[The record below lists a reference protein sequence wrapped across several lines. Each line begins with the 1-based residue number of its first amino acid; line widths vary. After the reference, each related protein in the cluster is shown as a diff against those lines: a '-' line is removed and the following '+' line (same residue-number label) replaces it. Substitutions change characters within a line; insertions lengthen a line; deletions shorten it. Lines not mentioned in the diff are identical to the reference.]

1 MSDTLTGG
9 QKLVKGESLTSS
21 NGAYTLTLQDD
32 GNLVLASRGHAIW
45 ASKTDGQDVVRAE
58 VQSDGNFVLY
68 TADKPV
74 WHTDTKGKKNVR
86 LVLQDDRN
94 LVLYGADGPAW
105 STKTE
110 TDAPPPEAEAEAA
123 PAAEETHAEEA
134 AAHPEPEPEP
144 AARTYTV
151 ESGDTLWAISERFY
165 GDGSK
170 YQIIADASGISN
182 PDLILPGCG
191 AGRFPDRER
200 ERAGP
205 EPNPHRPRAASLRP
219 VIHEVGRHAVS
230 DGWESTVRRPVI
242 RAFVAAVTAGMLA
255 ACFFR
260 GGGFRADPVL
270 VFPGME
276 IHQGGHLCTLG
287 YVDLG
292 LRVAFTAG
300 HCRGD
305 GPVFDKDNNVIGNLA
320 TFRDNTPNGAIVGT
334 DQQINDYESI
344 VLVQRCYGEQHPIP
358 ADVRWQPDPGLVG
371 DARRTHLPFRR
382 GHRRELRDR
391 RRRQQRLVHD
401 WPRRR

>member
-1 MSDTLTGG
+1 VSDTLTGG

-45 ASKTDGQDVVRAE
+45 ASETNGQDVVRAE

-110 TDAPPPEAEAEAA
+110 TDAPPPEPEAEAA

-134 AAHPEPEPEP
+134 AAHPEPEP

-170 YQIIADASGISN
+170 YQVIADASGISN
-182 PDLILPGCG
+182 PDLIQPGQ
-191 AGRFPDRER
+191 
-200 ERAGP
+200 
-205 EPNPHRPRAASLRP
+205 
-219 VIHEVGRHAVS
+219 
-230 DGWESTVRRPVI
+230 
-242 RAFVAAVTAGMLA
+242 
-255 ACFFR
+255 
-260 GGGFRADPVL
+260 VL
-270 VFPGME
+270 
-276 IHQGGHLCTLG
+276 T
-287 YVDLG
+287 
-292 LRVAFTAG
+292 
-300 HCRGD
+300 
-305 GPVFDKDNNVIGNLA
+305 
-320 TFRDNTPNGAIVGT
+320 
-334 DQQINDYESI
+334 
-344 VLVQRCYGEQHPIP
+344 IP
-358 ADVRWQPDPGLVG
+358 
-371 DARRTHLPFRR
+371 
-382 GHRRELRDR
+382 
-391 RRRQQRLVHD
+391 
-401 WPRRR
+401 

>member
-45 ASKTDGQDVVRAE
+45 ASGTDGQDVVRAE

-123 PAAEETHAEEA
+123 PAAEAEHVEEEA
-134 AAHPEPEPEP
+134 APTPEPEPAP

-182 PDLILPGCG
+182 PDLIQPGQ
-191 AGRFPDRER
+191 
-200 ERAGP
+200 
-205 EPNPHRPRAASLRP
+205 
-219 VIHEVGRHAVS
+219 
-230 DGWESTVRRPVI
+230 
-242 RAFVAAVTAGMLA
+242 
-255 ACFFR
+255 
-260 GGGFRADPVL
+260 VL
-270 VFPGME
+270 
-276 IHQGGHLCTLG
+276 T
-287 YVDLG
+287 
-292 LRVAFTAG
+292 
-300 HCRGD
+300 
-305 GPVFDKDNNVIGNLA
+305 
-320 TFRDNTPNGAIVGT
+320 
-334 DQQINDYESI
+334 
-344 VLVQRCYGEQHPIP
+344 IP
-358 ADVRWQPDPGLVG
+358 
-371 DARRTHLPFRR
+371 
-382 GHRRELRDR
+382 
-391 RRRQQRLVHD
+391 
-401 WPRRR
+401 